1 MRYHVAGLGEAK
13 KRHSQSLVNAWRPP
27 IESNFGRE
35 RAFGAARMAADG
47 VEQSS
52 RAVTFRR

>member
-13 KRHSQSLVNAWRPP
+13 KRHSQSLMNAWRPP

-47 VEQSS
+47 VE
-52 RAVTFRR
+52 